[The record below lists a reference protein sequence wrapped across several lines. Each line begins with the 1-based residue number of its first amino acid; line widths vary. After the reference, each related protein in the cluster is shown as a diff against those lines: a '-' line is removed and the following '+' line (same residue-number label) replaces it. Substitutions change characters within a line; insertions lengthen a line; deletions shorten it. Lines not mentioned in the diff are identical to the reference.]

1 VAFCFYC
8 FSEKFLNIAHQRIKM
23 GKNSVSLIG
32 LVLALALAPLTQ
44 TVSGSLED
52 EGNPAGD
59 RELPDKASGTGEKDN
74 DCGGSNEVKI
84 PFEDFGTKTGEL
96 TGIIVNK
103 ESENHKE
110 QNQEWADNA
119 ADCSEGD

>member
-1 VAFCFYC
+1 MY
-8 FSEKFLNIAHQRIKM
+8 KNIAL
-23 GKNSVSLIG
+23 LIG

-44 TVSGSLED
+44 TVLGSLED

-59 RELPDKASGTGEKDN
+59 KELPDEASGTGEKDN
-74 DCGGSNEVKI
+74 DCGGSNEVKE
-84 PFEDFGTKTGEL
+84 PFERFGTKTGEL